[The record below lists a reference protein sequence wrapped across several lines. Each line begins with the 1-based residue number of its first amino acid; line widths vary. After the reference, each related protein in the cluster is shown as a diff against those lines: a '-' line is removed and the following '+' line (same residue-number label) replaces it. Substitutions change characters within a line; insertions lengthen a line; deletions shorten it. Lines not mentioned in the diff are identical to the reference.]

1 MWPFSQ
7 NKGTYFLLF
16 LKKIIQ
22 IMLCTNI
29 ISNKNPFFPKGI
41 SFIST
46 NEFIRLRQQ
55 NVNRTEEDNQKS
67 PQLIISLHSQ
77 TYIGT
82 KCNLQRSFFWIRIV
96 WWFLNLLRLVN
107 NHKKKF
113 MNALHVRMSVFCTK
127 TIQLTFSGQFNNF
140 NPDQIH
146 SYWHETLRFAWHIVL
161 FKG

>member
-1 MWPFSQ
+1 
-7 NKGTYFLLF
+7 
-16 LKKIIQ
+16 
-22 IMLCTNI
+22 MLCTNI

-82 KCNLQRSFFWIRIV
+82 KCNLERSFF
-96 WWFLNLLRLVN
+96 
-107 NHKKKF
+107 
-113 MNALHVRMSVFCTK
+113 
-127 TIQLTFSGQFNNF
+127 
-140 NPDQIH
+140 
-146 SYWHETLRFAWHIVL
+146 
-161 FKG
+161 